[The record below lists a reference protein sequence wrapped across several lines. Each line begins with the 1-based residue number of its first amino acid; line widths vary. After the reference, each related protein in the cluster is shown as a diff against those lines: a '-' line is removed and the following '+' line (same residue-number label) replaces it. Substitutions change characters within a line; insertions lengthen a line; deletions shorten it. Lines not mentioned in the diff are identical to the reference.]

1 MKYKIDYEGSL
12 RTKIEHLESHSV
24 IFTDAPKDNQGMGEA
39 FSPTDLF
46 AVSIASCMMTLMGI
60 AAKKLHI
67 DLKDATMDVEKT
79 MATFPRRIG
88 QVSIF
93 FRCSQVVTEEQ
104 RRLLENA
111 AHECPVKKSLHP
123 DIHIETSF
131 IWGNA

>member
-12 RTKIEHLESHSV
+12 RTKVEHLDSHSI
-24 IFTDAPKDNQGMGEA
+24 IFTDAPKDNQGKGEA

-60 AAKKLHI
+60 MAKKLNL
-67 DLKDATMDVEKT
+67 DLSDATMDVEKT
-79 MATFPRRIG
+79 MATSPRRIG
-88 QVSIF
+88 HVSIY
-93 FRCSQVVTEEQ
+93 FRCPLTVTDEQ
-104 RRLLENA
+104 RRLLEQA

-123 DIHIETSF
+123 DIVIETTF